1 MGFFSAKLLSDGF
14 LLCKVTFLPF
24 VKKKYPIES
33 YIEIILGSPGESHSI
48 SFYFPMMENFILFFI
63 YCN

>member
-24 VKKKYPIES
+24 VIKKYSIES
-33 YIEIILGSPGESHSI
+33 YIEIILGSPDESHL
-48 SFYFPMMENFILFFI
+48 N
-63 YCN
+63 